1 MELRRGS
8 PFEAG
13 CSRNDTDFLHV
24 YNWKK
29 LAELAKDDKNVKIVN
44 GHRVIPI
51 DVAVKNGAIF
61 LIPEPK
67 SPPVLMLAQMESIS

>member
-1 MELRRGS
+1 
-8 PFEAG
+8 
-13 CSRNDTDFLHV
+13 
-24 YNWKK
+24 
-29 LAELAKDDKNVKIVN
+29 LAKDDKNVKIVN

-67 SPPVLMLAQMESIS
+67 SPHGVD